1 MATASRISVSGV
13 SALSKPAVV
22 KSSVSTSSA
31 SFALVKI
38 QPFAAIQFSTQ
49 SQLRVSPICVVSA
62 ELEGVETEQAAPAAV
77 TKLYVGNLPF
87 NVDSQSL
94 AELFQEAGVVE
105 MVEVSMSVWKT
116 EVTSHEGVYC

>member
-1 MATASRISVSGV
+1 MATASRINVSV
-13 SALSKPAVV
+13 SALSKSAVV
-22 KSSVSTSSA
+22 KSTVNTSSA

-38 QPFAAIQFSTQ
+38 QPFAAVQFSAQ

-62 ELEGVETEQAAPAAV
+62 ELEGVETQEAAPAAV

-105 MVEVSMSVWKT
+105 MVEVSTLIMFIERTPSVAEIW
-116 EVTSHEGVYC
+116 C